1 MFSVEYFN
9 NREETTDSGLTVILL
24 ADFDLLQMP
33 LEALSLLKMDCVKSV
48 ARDFSLQM
56 FFHRIKRFIVQD
68 EGKITKMRGKEK
80 GKKKESG

>member
-1 MFSVEYFN
+1 MFSAVLFN
-9 NREETTDSGLTVILL
+9 NRGETTDSGLTVILL

-56 FFHRIKRFIVQD
+56 LFHRIRKFVVQD
-68 EGKITKMRGKEK
+68 EGKNIKRGVKK
-80 GKKKESG
+80 GKKGK